1 MLNFSKKINYKNKI
15 TLKKNFF
22 WKIPGWSKFRFQLN
36 INPKKIYLGGMPTI
50 FNSHLAKP
58 KKWWGKKKN
67 LKRLKHKK
75 LRFFYNSVIFNS
87 LFLFKKFSKVKKQK
101 YKNINT
107 KTHLLF
113 LQNLVNLKTCFKG
126 YSIRVIKGGRFSS
139 VFGFRSFMPKS
150 HSKLIL
156 TTKVPS
162 TKLLSL
168 KFSQKRRRFSIK
180 KKTTLSIISSSKPNY
195 KFVRLEE
202 KLYLKKM
209 LEKQKRLLKFIKFKK
224 NFKTFS

>member
-1 MLNFSKKINYKNKI
+1 
-15 TLKKNFF
+15 
-22 WKIPGWSKFRFQLN
+22 
-36 INPKKIYLGGMPTI
+36 
-50 FNSHLAKP
+50 
-58 KKWWGKKKN
+58 
-67 LKRLKHKK
+67 
-75 LRFFYNSVIFNS
+75 
-87 LFLFKKFSKVKKQK
+87 
-101 YKNINT
+101 
-107 KTHLLF
+107 
-113 LQNLVNLKTCFKG
+113 
-126 YSIRVIKGGRFSS
+126 
-139 VFGFRSFMPKS
+139 MPKS